1 MVRFFKKTVKKP
13 ALTTDVIF
21 SFHFFQ
27 RPIVNPRFRAGGGG
41 SDHQI
46 KIMYQPSTPYHLDLQ
61 KKEELAKQKTGSP
74 ATAISAGAVGG
85 SPGGGLGSPT
95 PYKCHICGF
104 AATRLNVIIACQKK
118 CRQVQKDLIQQLAQM
133 TVCLKYIEF
142 LKELEIS
149 KNKFL

>member
-1 MVRFFKKTVKKP
+1 
-13 ALTTDVIF
+13 
-21 SFHFFQ
+21 
-27 RPIVNPRFRAGGGG
+27 
-41 SDHQI
+41 
-46 KIMYQPSTPYHLDLQ
+46 MYQPSTPYHLDLQ

-74 ATAISAGAVGG
+74 ATASSAGAVGG
-85 SPGGGLGSPT
+85 SPAGGSGSPT

-133 TVCLKYIEF
+133 TVCLKYIQF

>member
-1 MVRFFKKTVKKP
+1 
-13 ALTTDVIF
+13 
-21 SFHFFQ
+21 
-27 RPIVNPRFRAGGGG
+27 
-41 SDHQI
+41 
-46 KIMYQPSTPYHLDLQ
+46 MYQPSTPYHLDLQ
-61 KKEELAKQKTGSP
+61 KREELAKQKSVGGTGSP
-74 ATAISAGAVGG
+74 ATASSAGAVGG
-85 SPGGGLGSPT
+85 SPGGLGSPT

-133 TVCLKYIEF
+133 TVCLKYIQF

>member
-1 MVRFFKKTVKKP
+1 
-13 ALTTDVIF
+13 
-21 SFHFFQ
+21 
-27 RPIVNPRFRAGGGG
+27 
-41 SDHQI
+41 
-46 KIMYQPSTPYHLDLQ
+46 MYQPSTPYHLDLQ
-61 KKEELAKQKTGSP
+61 KKEELAKQKSVGVTGSP

-133 TVCLKYIEF
+133 TVCLKYIQF